1 MIIKCSTMGQFL
13 DVIWGLTVRGM
24 TFEADAD
31 TFTIKTL
38 GGF

>member
-1 MIIKCSTMGQFL
+1 MIIKCSHLEQFL
-13 DVIWGLTVRGM
+13 DVILGLTTRGL

-31 TFTIKTL
+31 TFTIKTT